1 MLDIIKLINPQM
13 RQSTT
18 ELLIVQIFNFSDFQ
32 HTQYDTPSAWPF
44 PQSPL
49 DQSSA
54 IPVGQS
60 CYLLLPGINV
70 HHTQAPANRKRE
82 QTKDWA
88 HDKDHEHK
96 NSCPPH
102 IKSLQNSEWMAHFCR
117 WCGYPTFEYIFI
129 RLTQFAGGLCGRGRH
144 RHETFRETLVDLIF
158 LCLLVQMKIHTSCKN

>member
-18 ELLIVQIFNFSDFQ
+18 ELLIVQIFIFSDFQ
-32 HTQYDTPSAWPF
+32 HSQYDTPSAWPF

-70 HHTQAPANRKRE
+70 HHTQAPANHKRE

-102 IKSLQNSEWMAHFCR
+102 IKSLQNSEWMAHFADDVDT
-117 WCGYPTFEYIFI
+117 PLLSIFSSVS
-129 RLTQFAGGLCGRGRH
+129 LSLPGVYAEGADTDMKLSGRP
-144 RHETFRETLVDLIF
+144 
-158 LCLLVQMKIHTSCKN
+158 